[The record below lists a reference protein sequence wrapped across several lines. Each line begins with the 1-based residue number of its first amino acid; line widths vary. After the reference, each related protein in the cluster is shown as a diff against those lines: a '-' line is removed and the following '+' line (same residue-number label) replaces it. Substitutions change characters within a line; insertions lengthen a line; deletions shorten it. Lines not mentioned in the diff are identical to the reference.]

1 MIEKLKN
8 KVCLIITLSIS
19 ILLTGVIIIFA
30 ILNYNNTL
38 NAITSML
45 DRFNNFS
52 RENNS
57 SEERL
62 NANEDRLAINMYKIY
77 SYIISEN
84 KIEKDYSGS
93 DEKIEEYAI
102 KAFNK
107 KSEKGVIGNYVFRIK
122 TLKDGRTMVLLIEDE
137 NTVNRIKTIYITSF
151 IMIIL
156 VMLITYIIA
165 KKISNIIVK
174 PVEETIEKQK
184 QFISDASHELK
195 TPLAVIEANVGVL
208 ENEVGTSK
216 WMTYI
221 QNEISSMDKLI
232 NNLLFLA
239 KVENVKEISKKEL
252 FNISE
257 EVDIVCAM
265 FESMTYEKN
274 IKLESNIEKN
284 IKFNGN
290 KEDIKQVLSIII
302 ENAIMHT
309 KYNGKTMVELKK
321 QKNSTI
327 IEIKNEGEPIP
338 EEEKEKIFER
348 FYRIDKSRNRK
359 EKRYGLGLAIA
370 KSIIEQYDGKITVEC
385 KNGLT
390 NFKITL

>member
-19 ILLTGVIIIFA
+19 TLLIGIIVVFA

-45 DRFNNFS
+45 DRFNNFP
-52 RENNS
+52 REINS
-57 SEERL
+57 GEEKI
-62 NANEDRLAINMYKIY
+62 NELDMYKIY
-77 SYIISEN
+77 SYMINGDKLEKNYIEDN
-84 KIEKDYSGS
+84 EEIEK
-93 DEKIEEYAI
+93 YAI
-102 KAFNK
+102 KALNK
-107 KSEKGVIGNYVFRIK
+107 KSEKGVVGNYIFK
-122 TLKDGRTMVLLIEDE
+122 TKNLKDGKKMILLIEDE
-137 NTVNRIKTIYITSF
+137 NTANRIKMIYITSC
-151 IMIIL
+151 IIIIL
-156 VMLITYIIA
+156 AIIITYIIA
-165 KKISNIIVK
+165 KKISNLIVK

-216 WMTYI
+216 WMNYI

-232 NNLLFLA
+232 NKLLFLA
-239 KVENVKEISKKEL
+239 KVENRKDVSEKEI

-284 IKFNGN
+284 IKFDGN

-302 ENAIMHT
+302 ENAITHT
-309 KYNGKTMVELKK
+309 KNNGKTIVELKK
-321 QKNSTI
+321 EKNNII
-327 IEIKNEGEPIP
+327 IEIKNEGDPIP
-338 EEEKEKIFER
+338 EEEYIKIFER
-348 FYRIDKSRNRK
+348 FYMVDKSRNRK
-359 EKRYGLGLAIA
+359 EKHYGLGLAIA
-370 KSIIEQYDGKITVEC
+370 KSIVEQYNGKITVRC
-385 KNGLT
+385 DNGIT
-390 NFKITL
+390 NFKIIL

>member
-19 ILLTGVIIIFA
+19 TLLIGIILIFA

-45 DRFNNFS
+45 DRFNISPKGTNI
-52 RENNS
+52 
-57 SEERL
+57 SEERFSL
-62 NANEDRLAINMYKIY
+62 DENKLDMYKIY
-77 SYIISEN
+77 LYVINGN
-84 KIEKDYSGS
+84 KIEKDYSAS
-93 DEKIEEYAI
+93 DGGIEEYAI

-107 KSEKGVIGNYVFRIK
+107 NTEKGVIGNYIFKIK
-122 TLKDGRTMVLLIEDE
+122 NLKDGRTMVFLIEDE
-137 NTVNRIKTIYITSF
+137 STVSRIKTIYMTSF

-156 VMLITYIIA
+156 AIMLTYIIS
-165 KKISNIIVK
+165 KKIANIIVK

-195 TPLAVIEANVGVL
+195 TPLAVIEANIGVL

-239 KVENVKEISKKEL
+239 KVENIKEVSKKEI
-252 FNISE
+252 FNLSE
-257 EVDIVCAM
+257 EVEIVSAM

-274 IKLESNIEKN
+274 IKLESNIEKD

-290 KEDIKQVLSIII
+290 KEDIKQVLSIIM

-309 KYNGKTMVELKK
+309 KDKGKTIVELKK
-321 QKNSTI
+321 QKNNTV

-370 KSIIEQYDGKITVEC
+370 KSIIEQYSGKILVEC
-385 KNGLT
+385 KDGIT
-390 NFKITL
+390 NFKIIL